1 MFGPNMHKKG
11 LSVRMDHMQ
20 NGKQVFVQKQLT
32 KADHK
37 FSKKFYFT
45 TY

>member
-11 LSVRMDHMQ
+11 LSVRMGHMQ